1 MTIALDSAMSGLRVA
16 QQALDVAS
24 TNISNASTP
33 GYTRKILPQE
43 SLVIGE
49 TSVGARAAA
58 ITRSVDAAL
67 IADVNR
73 QTSVANNYNVN
84 QKYFDRIQSFHGS
97 SDSGQALSA
106 YISDLSNTFTQ
117 LSISPDDQNLLNRVI
132 STATQTTK
140 KINDFSNLLTDLRI
154 QSETEITIAVDDINR
169 SLDII
174 ARMNI
179 EIQRNSSSGRS
190 TAELEDKRDE
200 AIKTVAKY
208 LQITTF
214 SEDNKIIV
222 ITKQG
227 QTLADNTAYNLYF
240 QSGTMLPTSYYPGGG
255 LTGLMVE
262 GPTGKDIT
270 QTDLGGQLG
279 ALFDL
284 RDTTLPQYM
293 AQLDEF
299 SQKLAERFENEGL
312 KLFTDLNGDVPPSVA
327 DPGIVGYVGFS
338 DLIKVNDAVIA
349 DPTLIRN
356 GTTGNIEPE
365 GSNEVIRRIAQ
376 FAFGSCQYQQAT
388 GTVDIS
394 AGALTAL
401 LGLTTNNRVTGT
413 ANLAA
418 YNPDISA
425 LPGAT
430 FPGDFD
436 ITLGV
441 LPTRTITVLATDT
454 ADSLVA
460 KINTAFGFTTAS
472 INGLGQMAF
481 NYDGNIALIDNTIGV
496 PTMTALGFSFGVT
509 PQPDPEFQVQVGTQ
523 PPVTVSI
530 APADTSVELL
540 AALNAIPGLTASL
553 NVLGQLVMIPTDGG
567 DLNAIDI
574 AGTPLS
580 AMGVKFTNVA
590 PTAFRQNNLGP
601 DGSLST
607 GLLANSTLNDYI
619 SSIISIQSE
628 EAHLNQINQNME
640 NAYLQTLET
649 RNANISGVNID
660 QEMSD
665 LIRIQS
671 AYSAAA
677 KMITATQKLFD
688 DLMNAIR

>member
-1 MTIALDSAMSGLRVA
+1 MTIALDAALSGLRIA
-16 QQALDVAS
+16 QQALDVTS

-43 SLVIGE
+43 SYVIGGA
-49 TSVGARAAA
+49 SVGTRALAL
-58 ITRSVDAAL
+58 TRSVDAAL
-67 IADVNR
+67 IADLNR
-73 QTSVANNYNVN
+73 QVSVANNYNVS
-84 QKYFDRIQSFHGS
+84 QKYLDRIQAFHGS

-106 YISDLSNTFTQ
+106 CISDLSNTFTQ

-132 STATQTTK
+132 STAMQTTK
-140 KINDFSNLLTDLRI
+140 KLNDFSNLLTNLRT
-154 QSETEITIAVDDINR
+154 QSETEITAAVADINR
-169 SLDII
+169 SLDMI
-174 ARMNI
+174 ANLNA
-179 EIQRNSSSGRS
+179 EIQKNSNSGRS
-190 TAELEDKRDE
+190 TAELEDQRDE

-214 SEDNKIIV
+214 SQNNQIIV

-227 QTLADNTAYNLYF
+227 QTLADNTARHLYF
-240 QSGTMLPTSYYPGGG
+240 QSGTMLPTSCYPGGG

-262 GPTGKDIT
+262 SSTGEDIT

-284 RDTTLPQYM
+284 RDTSLPQYM

-299 SQKLAERFENEGL
+299 SQKLAERFDNEGL
-312 KLFTDLNGDVPPSVA
+312 KLFTDLSGNVPASIA
-327 DPGIVGYVGFS
+327 DPGIVGYIGFS
-338 DLIKVNDAVIA
+338 ALIKVNDAVIA

-365 GSNEVIRRIAQ
+365 GSNEVIRRITQ

-401 LGLTTNNRVTGT
+401 LGLTTNNRITGT

-418 YNPDISA
+418 YSPDISA

-436 ITLGV
+436 ITLGA
-441 LPTRTITVLATDT
+441 LPTQTITVLATDT
-454 ADSLVA
+454 AATLVA
-460 KINTAFGFTTAS
+460 KINAVFGFTTAS

-496 PTMTALGFSFGVT
+496 PTMTALGFSFGIT
-509 PQPDPEFQVQVGTQ
+509 PPPDPEFQVQVGTQ

-553 NVLGQLVMIPTDGG
+553 NGLGQLVMIPTDGG
-567 DLNAIDI
+567 DLKTIDI
-574 AGTPLS
+574 SGTPLA
-580 AMGVKFTNVA
+580 AMGVEFTNIA
-590 PTAFRQNNLGP
+590 PTAFRQDNLGP

-607 GLLANSTLNDYI
+607 GLLANSTLGDYI
-619 SSIISIQSE
+619 SSIIAAQSE
-628 EAHLNQINQNME
+628 EAHLNQNNQNME

-671 AYSAAA
+671 AYSASA
-677 KMITATQKLFD
+677 KMISVTQKLFD
-688 DLMNAIR
+688 ELMSAFR